1 MLRAESGLILECSL
15 SFRVLFLSVWSSVVF
30 MTPGHRRLGISVS
43 PSHSYL
49 YNISAHTLLSIFFM
63 MMMIVMIE
71 QLSLQHP
78 FQCWSAQHHREI
90 VVMASHAHIPHH
102 HEFLDPFPQ
111 GSPANQ
117 THPAW
122 VWSNLPFWSNPP
134 PVRHLPFQQSIKPTP
149 RPSIKLPINQV
160 DHHHHNGDDAAG
172 WQGGNHTAKPL
183 ITICLCHHWCT
194 RPRKK
199 KTKCGSSDGKKLC
212 REILMGLGIGVLETS
227 QKQ

>member
-1 MLRAESGLILECSL
+1 
-15 SFRVLFLSVWSSVVF
+15 

-49 YNISAHTLLSIFFM
+49 YNISAHTPSFNFVHDDDDDRDDRAAIITTSLSILISTTWSSNCYHCSIFLIITNSWLHFPRDL
-63 MMMIVMIE
+63 
-71 QLSLQHP
+71 QLIRLIPPGSDQTSHSDQIPLPSDICHSNSRSNRLPDQASNS
-78 FQCWSAQHHREI
+78 QLIRLIITITMVTTWQAGREVI
-90 VVMASHAHIPHH
+90 TIITIITITMV
-102 HEFLDPFPQ
+102 
-111 GSPANQ
+111 
-117 THPAW
+117 T
-122 VWSNLPFWSNPP
+122 
-134 PVRHLPFQQSIKPTP
+134 
-149 RPSIKLPINQV
+149 
-160 DHHHHNGDDAAG
+160 AA

-227 QKQ
+227 EKQLKERNHKKGM